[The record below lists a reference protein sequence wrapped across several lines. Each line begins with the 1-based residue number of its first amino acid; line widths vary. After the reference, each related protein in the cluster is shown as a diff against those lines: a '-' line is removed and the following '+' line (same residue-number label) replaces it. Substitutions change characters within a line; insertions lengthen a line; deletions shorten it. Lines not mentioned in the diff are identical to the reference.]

1 MMKLVTFTTPK
12 GEELVVVP
20 KAEYD
25 ELVAIANAK
34 MEAEEDAVDVAI
46 FDERMT
52 GLAAGKI
59 QILPVEVSAGILRGE
74 KRIKAIRKWR
84 GMPQIAL
91 AKALAISQAHLS
103 DIESGKRSLT
113 TALGSRAAKVLD
125 VSVEWLT

>member
-1 MMKLVTFTTPK
+1 MVKLVTFTTPK

-25 ELVAIANAK
+25 ELVTIANAK
-34 MEAEEDAVDVAI
+34 MDAEEDAADVAI
-46 FDERMT
+46 FDERMAE
-52 GLAAGKI
+52 LEAGKV

-84 GMPQIAL
+84 GLPQIEL

-113 TALGSRAAKVLD
+113 PALGGKAAKALD
-125 VSVEWLT
+125 VPVEWLT